1 MKSKII
7 CLECGAENN
16 YEIKKDVV
24 KFEGEGYSFEMEV
37 EIPFCKECGEPI
49 YVEEIEEEIAGRANR
64 KIRELR
70 GIISREEIEAILA
83 RYHVSQ
89 KFLSRLLGWGEIT
102 LTRYV
107 SGGYTP
113 NEANSARLKQLS
125 NPYMF
130 LSLLENNEELF
141 YKGEKERAA
150 FGKACQYADE
160 EIRKLE
166 EEPVFGVVDWFLSW
180 STEDNPMTHL
190 ALQKIL
196 YFAQG
201 WSKALT
207 GKWLFGDNCQAWAHG
222 AVYPAVFERF
232 RNYKYLKLPQ
242 TKRMVLFDGD
252 QSAVLEMVKTFY
264 FDVYS
269 AKRLEHICHKEDPY
283 KAARK
288 GCPEGERCSNY
299 LDKQEIETYYKKIAK
314 QYHVTISD
322 MSGIKRYLSLL

>member
-1 MKSKII
+1 MKNEII

-16 YEIKKDVV
+16 YEIRKDIA

-37 EIPFCKECGEPI
+37 EIPFCKECGAPV
-49 YVEEIEEEIAGRANR
+49 YVEEIEEEIAERVNK
-64 KIRELR
+64 KIREMR
-70 GIISREEIEAILA
+70 GIISREEIVEILEK
-83 RYHVSQ
+83 YHVSQ

-102 LTRYV
+102 LTRYI

-113 NEANSARLKQLS
+113 NETNSARLKQLY

-130 LSLLENNEELF
+130 LSLLEDNKRLL
-141 YKGEKERAA
+141 YKGEKEKAA
-150 FGKACQYADE
+150 FDKAYKYAE
-160 EIRKLE
+160 GEIERLE

-180 STEDNPMTHL
+180 STEENPMTHL

-201 WSKALT
+201 WSRTLT
-207 GKWLFGDNCQAWAHG
+207 GKWLFPDNCQAWAHG
-222 AVYPAVFERF
+222 AVYPAVYEKF

-242 TKRMVLFDGD
+242 VNGNAVFDRE
-252 QSAVLEMVKTFY
+252 QLEVLEMVRTFY

-269 AKRLEHICHKEDPY
+269 AKRLEHICHKEEPY
-283 KAARK
+283 IMARK
-288 GCPEGERCSNY
+288 GCAEGERCSNY
-299 LDKQEIETYYKKIAK
+299 LDKQEIERYYGKIAR
-314 QYHVTISD
+314 QFNVTMAD